1 MTFRAPFLALAAA
14 ALACVAV
21 NARAQTSPPPA
32 PGTTYRVF
40 LSDGRALPS
49 FGESVQVGDRLVFN
63 LLVRETSSGRDLQ
76 LMSLPVSSVDLA
88 KTSSYAE
95 SMRAATFGST
105 RGEAEYAKLS
115 VEVAAALDTIAGA
128 SDVKDRLALA
138 QQTRSRLLT
147 WSQQHHRYRDKDV
160 RELVVLFDDVIADM
174 RAAAGESAFA
184 LDLVAGNPP
193 EPDGEPVAAA
203 PPTLAESIEAALA
216 AARVADIAD
225 ERMALL
231 RAVVEATA
239 GDAALGDARAAATRE
254 LDAEV
259 EAASAYQKLAADIEA
274 KTRDAVKHGSVT
286 AVTRLRDELAARS
299 RTLNSRRAVEL
310 VALARRLDAALEAAR
325 VHRLALDHYLYALGH
340 MKTYERQIRPA
351 LAGLD
356 GLTAVLEAIRDM
368 RDVRFETLES
378 SAARFDTLIAQ
389 ASRVSAPDDLAGVH
403 ATILSTLRMAKEA
416 CARRRHAVIANKIEI
431 ARDASSA
438 AAGALLLSAQARQD
452 LVKGMQAPNVQ

>member
-1 MTFRAPFLALAAA
+1 
-14 ALACVAV
+14 
-21 NARAQTSPPPA
+21 
-32 PGTTYRVF
+32 
-40 LSDGRALPS
+40 
-49 FGESVQVGDRLVFN
+49 
-63 LLVRETSSGRDLQ
+63 
-76 LMSLPVSSVDLA
+76 
-88 KTSSYAE
+88 
-95 SMRAATFGST
+95 
-105 RGEAEYAKLS
+105 
-115 VEVAAALDTIAGA
+115 
-128 SDVKDRLALA
+128 
-138 QQTRSRLLT
+138 
-147 WSQQHHRYRDKDV
+147 
-160 RELVVLFDDVIADM
+160 
-174 RAAAGESAFA
+174 
-184 LDLVAGNPP
+184 
-193 EPDGEPVAAA
+193 
-203 PPTLAESIEAALA
+203 
-216 AARVADIAD
+216 
-225 ERMALL
+225 
-231 RAVVEATA
+231 
-239 GDAALGDARAAATRE
+239 
-254 LDAEV
+254 V
-259 EAASAYQKLAADIEA
+259 EAAIAYQKLAADIEA